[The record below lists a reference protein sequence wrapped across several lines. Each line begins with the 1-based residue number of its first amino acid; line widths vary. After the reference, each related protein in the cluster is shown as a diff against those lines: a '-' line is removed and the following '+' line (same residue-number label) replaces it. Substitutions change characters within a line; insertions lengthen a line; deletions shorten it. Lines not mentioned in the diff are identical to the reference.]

1 MRKWANS
8 RHLIPENEARKEDN
22 SDRSSPYMDVKSY
35 FSLYLEEGNPFDR
48 QSEEDEREDVFSG
61 TGVSVVFV

>member
-1 MRKWANS
+1 
-8 RHLIPENEARKEDN
+8 
-22 SDRSSPYMDVKSY
+22 MDVKSY